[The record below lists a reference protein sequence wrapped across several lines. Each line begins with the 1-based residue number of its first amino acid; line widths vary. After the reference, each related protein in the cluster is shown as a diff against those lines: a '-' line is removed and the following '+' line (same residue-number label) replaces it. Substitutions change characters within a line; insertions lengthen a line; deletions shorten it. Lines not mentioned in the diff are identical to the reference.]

1 MPIIPAQPHGE
12 QKDTLS
18 LRLEH
23 EVHERLKQYAEFI
36 QSPKDY
42 VIGQALR
49 RLFRKDKD
57 FAAWAESRANGNG
70 HVSADNT
77 ASIVAPATAAMPT
90 AERAAN
96 APGLRIEKS
105 A

>member
-1 MPIIPAQPHGE
+1 MPIIPAQPHVE

-57 FAAWAESRANGNG
+57 FAAWAESRAIGIAHDPG
-70 HVSADNT
+70 SPSSTVTPRT
-77 ASIVAPATAAMPT
+77 AVNAPLPSTAAGS
-90 AERAAN
+90 RA
-96 APGLRIEKS
+96 RVEKS

>member
-1 MPIIPAQPHGE
+1 MPIIPASAARRTERHALAAL
-12 QKDTLS
+12 D
-18 LRLEH
+18 H

-57 FAAWAESRANGNG
+57 FAAGSSPTRTERSWREIEMPG
-70 HVSADNT
+70 T
-77 ASIVAPATAAMPT
+77 AVGSPARTQ
-90 AERAAN
+90 RV
-96 APGLRIEKS
+96 RV
-105 A
+105 

>member
-1 MPIIPAQPHGE
+1 MPIIPAQPHVE

-57 FAAWAESRANGNG
+57 FAAWAESRAIGTAHDAGSPSGN
-70 HVSADNT
+70 VTPQAAVN
-77 ASIVAPATAAMPT
+77 ATLPST
-90 AERAAN
+90 VTGSRA
-96 APGLRIEKS
+96 RVEKS

>member
-1 MPIIPAQPHGE
+1 MPIIPAQPHVE

-18 LRLEH
+18 LRLDH

-57 FAAWAESRANGNG
+57 FATWVESQPNGNG
-70 HVSADNT
+70 QGVRSET
-77 ASIVAPATAAMPT
+77 PATGSVGST
-90 AERAAN
+90 GVTRARV
-96 APGLRIEKS
+96 GRIS
-105 A
+105 